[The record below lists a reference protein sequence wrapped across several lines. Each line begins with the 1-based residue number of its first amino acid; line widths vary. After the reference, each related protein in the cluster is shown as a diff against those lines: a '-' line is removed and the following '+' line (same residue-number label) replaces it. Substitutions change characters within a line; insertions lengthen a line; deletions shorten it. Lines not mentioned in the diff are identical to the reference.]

1 MSRSR
6 HPGVLRRCPSPQRVT
21 VPHDQAA
28 LLALKPGTVG
38 EGFKG
43 ASYKELVLR
52 SSTQILG
59 ASLNQGA
66 PL

>member
-1 MSRSR
+1 MTRQ
-6 HPGVLRRCPSPQRVT
+6 LC
-21 VPHDQAA
+21 VP
-28 LLALKPGTVG
+28 ALKPGTVG

-66 PL
+66 PLLQVSHSHLPHPDPLQVTQAG

>member
-1 MSRSR
+1 MTRQ
-6 HPGVLRRCPSPQRVT
+6 LC
-21 VPHDQAA
+21 VP
-28 LLALKPGTVG
+28 ALKPVTIG

-59 ASLNQGA
+59 PSLNQGVPLQA
-66 PL
+66 PHSHLPHPDPLQVMQAG